1 MNKLVKTVKDEDL
14 TKEFLSALNGVLQLT
29 GKQLEILEVLIN
41 IQPTLKPINGD
52 MESVISSRIRK
63 IVTEKTG
70 VTSDN
75 LSRHLM
81 SFKRKGLLLPTKI
94 QDVWRLNPAVVPE
107 LINDRVQ
114 ITIILKTNGH
124 KN

>member
-1 MNKLVKTVKDEDL
+1 MNKLVKKVDKENL

-29 GKQLEILEVLIN
+29 NKQLEILEVLVN

-52 MESVISSRIRK
+52 VESVISSRIRK
-63 IVTEKTG
+63 LVTEKTG

-81 SFKRKGLLLPTKI
+81 SFKQKGLLLKTK
-94 QDVWRLNPAVVPE
+94 QEDVWALNPAVTPE
-107 LINDRVQ
+107 LIGNRIQ
-114 ITIILKTNGH
+114 ITIILKE
-124 KN
+124 K